1 MAVVDRLQCHHIIN
15 YSSKLL
21 LDNDEGKFVLS
32 YSIFCDTSLRT
43 CLHFEQ
49 VEKEGHNWKIKKN
62 VSSIYIRALTN
73 NLIVNTK
80 NCSFAV

>member
-49 VEKEGHNWKIKKN
+49 VEKEGHN
-62 VSSIYIRALTN
+62 
-73 NLIVNTK
+73 
-80 NCSFAV
+80 